1 MEKKTYNIPLDGKQI
16 TSTRGKLVV
25 PDVPITPFIEG
36 DGIGQ
41 DIWQAARPV
50 LDEAVHLA
58 YGGKRK
64 LAWMEIL
71 AGEKAKKQT
80 DTPLPDE
87 TIQAIAK
94 YRVAIKGPL
103 TTPVGSGFRSLNV
116 ALRKK
121 LDLYTCVRPVRWIPG
136 VPTPVCHPE
145 YVDLVVFRENTEDIY
160 SGIEF
165 QEGEEKSR
173 GFKTWLFENHPEEY
187 ARIRFPETA
196 AFGIKPISRQ
206 GSERL
211 IRAAI
216 KYALDNNR
224 KRVTLVH
231 KGNIMK
237 FTEGAFTTWGYDL
250 AEREFS
256 AQVYTNRQYQQTC
269 ITQGQE
275 VADAEQ
281 RVALENGTLLVDDVI
296 TDAAFERALTRPT
309 SLDVIATMNLN
320 GDYLSDALAAQV
332 GGLGIA
338 PGVNLNFE
346 TQVALFEATH
356 GTAPSLAGTG
366 QANPSSLILSGQLM
380 LRHLGWN
387 EAADLLEAGIRK
399 AVSAGQVTAD
409 LQRLMPEVKALST
422 IEFGHAVI
430 QHMQS

>member
-165 QEGEEKSR
+165 QEGGEKSR

-409 LQRLMPEVKALST
+409 LQRLMPEVNALST